1 MATNENLISG
11 WDWANKHVQPRDQIS
26 ESRFI
31 NGATVLI
38 SAGPPR
44 LSGASDP
51 NFIGPAAPD
60 SGSAGGGSVAV
71 DNIVFPIG
79 VCLDAN
85 ISQQRALQRLY
96 EIGSD
101 RSYFIQGRS
110 AGGISLNRVLFNGA
124 NILRVLYAYYP
135 QSKIGALGS
144 VAGQASEYSLATSDY
159 ADEKALDSIAKNTTS
174 DENKSLQYTGEKNLP
189 PINMNPGHN
198 NYYINLASDLFTH
211 PLGLMFT
218 FQDNNKRTMASFY
231 CEMCFVASHGM
242 QINANAG
249 SMVAETVQMQF
260 DRIAPIR
267 IS

>member
-1 MATNENLISG
+1 MATENLISN

-44 LSGASDP
+44 LSGPD
-51 NFIGPAAPD
+51 D
-60 SGSAGGGSVAV
+60 SGVRNEGSV
-71 DNIVFPIG
+71 DISGKQNILFPIG

-135 QSKIGALGS
+135 QENIAGIKGLIGQMGPGYDVGTA
-144 VAGQASEYSLATSDY
+144 AYP
-159 ADEKALDSIAKNTTS
+159 DESALDDVAKTVGGNV
-174 DENKSLQYTGEKNLP
+174 KQYTGETKLP
-189 PINMNPGHN
+189 EINMNPGHN

-211 PLGLMFT
+211 PMGLMFT

-231 CEMCFVASHGM
+231 CEMCFVSQHGM

-267 IS
+267 IV

>member
-1 MATNENLISG
+1 MAENLISS

-51 NFIGPAAPD
+51 NFSGPSAAASPV
-60 SGSAGGGSVAV
+60 GTA
-71 DNIVFPIG
+71 NLVFPIG

-124 NILRVLYAYYP
+124 NILRTLYAYYP
-135 QSKIGALGS
+135 QSEISALGS
-144 VAGQASEYSLATSDY
+144 IPGQASDYSLATAEY
-159 ADEKALDSIAKNTTS
+159 ADENALDDVAKTVGGNLR
-174 DENKSLQYTGEKNLP
+174 EYTGETKLP
-189 PINMNPGHN
+189 KINMNPGHN

-211 PLGLMFT
+211 PMGLMFT

-267 IS
+267 IT